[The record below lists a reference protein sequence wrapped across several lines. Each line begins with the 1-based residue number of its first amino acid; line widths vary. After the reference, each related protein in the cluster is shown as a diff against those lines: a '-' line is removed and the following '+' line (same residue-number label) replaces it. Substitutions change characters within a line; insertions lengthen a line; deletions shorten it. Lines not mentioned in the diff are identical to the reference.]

1 MLQETNFLSKDIIE
15 LSSKIL
21 GCNFIISFK
30 KEKELLFAAETF
42 LAFFESFLA
51 TSNTT
56 IFPSSESIKIQ
67 FIKNEKISQIKYY
80 KIEESFEYI
89 FEFNRVDFL
98 NDSKEI
104 CWKNMLAFLS
114 EILTKNFVVEN
125 IEEFIEN
132 LFKKEEFQ
140 ERSSII
146 LEHRNFMLNVLGVKA
161 KVFYSDWLSG
171 KSFNNYVMKRK
182 DFIVP
187 PNSKSQNKSDS
198 MSDDILNPEKVGHDK
213 RNVFSIIDNELWDS
227 ARWKGFGYFT
237 HLSVLGI
244 FLLFDDETSCKKIF
258 DGWIKRMGREDK
270 NEEIKVT
277 IVKGINFKNPYGY
290 RVQVTSN
297 LDIKSPKSGELFTLS
312 SRFHEM
318 APNSSENLDMLI
330 SRYNNFKCYQF
341 CPAILLDGK
350 MIPLMDKSITKKQ
363 LFVKSAWEIDENDL
377 ERVLIMEGDCPVIPE
392 NVIDPPLLKWFKNS
406 KK

>member
-1 MLQETNFLSKDIIE
+1 
-15 LSSKIL
+15 
-21 GCNFIISFK
+21 
-30 KEKELLFAAETF
+30 
-42 LAFFESFLA
+42 
-51 TSNTT
+51 
-56 IFPSSESIKIQ
+56 
-67 FIKNEKISQIKYY
+67 
-80 KIEESFEYI
+80 
-89 FEFNRVDFL
+89 
-98 NDSKEI
+98 
-104 CWKNMLAFLS
+104 MLAFLS

-350 MIPLMDKSITKKQ
+350 MIPLMDKSITK
-363 LFVKSAWEIDENDL
+363 N
-377 ERVLIMEGDCPVIPE
+377 
-392 NVIDPPLLKWFKNS
+392 NYLLKVLGRLMKMIWKEF
-406 KK
+406 